1 MEKHFLKK
9 LITLKIILSIIL
21 LPFFNIKYSYAFLP
35 VVAVPVAESIASA
48 VIANASRR
56 AAVTVAEQ
64 IWVRQKVATLVASSV
79 GTATVSSSRNVLGGI
94 AGALGLTFLLKSST
108 GLDLSIGATATTVTS
123 LTISNN
129 QRPTSSPLSTIQPG
143 STKWAE
149 FSSSAPSP
157 TNPIFADPFSL
168 IVHILQKQNRP
179 PPYDIANCRNLGST
193 GYLCDIRALDSN
205 TGQSYIAGNI
215 VASQFYQTISATCLI
230 GQAFNGSCIP
240 APTQDPVITPI
251 QTQTQT
257 VVPYSDD
264 ISPFI
269 PTQYMPDTITPQT
282 IADVSNQIYDKIT
295 QTPAPFPTY
304 DPVNPVLPIDVLQTP
319 TIEDFVRPIPA
330 TQLYPSPTS
339 SSDPSTIPNSSEQ
352 TITPTQPSDPETPPP
367 TVGLP
372 RLEQTPTI
380 AQILGPIFNLMP
392 GLRNFD
398 VPPYQTQCPI
408 LVIDFE
414 FMGEPFY
421 SAPSYHCDLMGDYR
435 QVIRTAAIVVATITV
450 VFILIGAA

>member
-143 STKWAE
+143 ATVWAE
-149 FSSSAPSP
+149 IPSSAISP
-157 TNPIFADPFSL
+157 TNPLFADPFSL
-168 IVHILQKQNRP
+168 IVYIAKKQNWSYS
-179 PPYDIANCRNLGST
+179 YDITNCRTLNSST
-193 GYLCDIRALDSN
+193 YLCDLTAPGRATLN
-205 TGQSYIAGNI
+205 
-215 VASQFYQTISATCLI
+215 VAAQKYFGTITASCLF
-230 GQAFNGSCIP
+230 GQAYNGSCIP
-240 APTQDPVITPI
+240 SPTQDPVITPI

-304 DPVNPVLPIDVLQTP
+304 DPVNPVLPTDVLQTP

-339 SSDPSTIPNSSEQ
+339 SGDPSTIPNSTEQ
-352 TITPTQPSDPETPPP
+352 TITPTQPSHPERPPP

-414 FMGEPFY
+414 FMGKPFY
-421 SAPSYHCDLMGDYR
+421 SAPSYHCNLMGDYR